1 MTSLTSGH
9 GCKTGLSSILTW
21 TIPLTS
27 ITIGN
32 LVWAIVIAIVG
43 YIIIKSF
50 EQVFRKSLIRIG
62 APELVAGV
70 LTRLTVV
77 LLYVVLILAVAAA
90 LGFNTGSVVVGL
102 SAIIGL
108 ILGFGLQDTMNNL
121 AAGVWIAVSRAFSKG
136 DLVSVSGYTGIV
148 DDVGILSTVLKQPD
162 NTVITIPNRNVW
174 GSPIVNYTKMPIR
187 RVTLNVGVAYGTDL
201 DKAVKITL
209 ETVSS
214 VDGVLS
220 DPPAQVVVSE
230 LADSSVNL
238 QVRAWVKKEDFAS
251 VKESII
257 KAIYKKLSEE
267 GIEIPFPQLDVHVR
281 DMPSS

>member
-1 MTSLTSGH
+1 MSG
-9 GCKTGLSSILTW
+9 ILTW

-32 LVWAIVIAIVG
+32 LVWAIVIAVVG
-43 YIIIKSF
+43 YIIIKLF

-90 LGFNTGSVVVGL
+90 LGFSTGSVVVGL

-162 NTVITIPNRNVW
+162 NTVVTIPNRNVW

-201 DKAVKITL
+201 DKAVKIAL

-214 VDGVLS
+214 IDGVLN
-220 DPPAQVVVSE
+220 DPPAQVIVSE

-238 QVRAWVKKEDFAS
+238 QVRAWVKKEDFGR
-251 VKESII
+251 VKESIM
-257 KAIYKKLSEE
+257 KAIYNKFGDE

-281 DMPSS
+281 DMPGT

>member
-1 MTSLTSGH
+1 LTDV
-9 GCKTGLSSILTW
+9 LTW

-27 ITIGN
+27 ITLGN
-32 LVWAIVIAIVG
+32 LIWATVIAVIG
-43 YIIIKSF
+43 YVIIKSF
-50 EQVFRKSLIRIG
+50 EQLFRKSLIRIG
-62 APELVAGV
+62 APELVASV
-70 LTRLTVV
+70 LTRLTIV
-77 LLYVVLILAVAAA
+77 LFYVVLILAVAAA

-136 DLVSVSGYTGIV
+136 DLVSVSGYTGVV
-148 DDVGILSTVLKQPD
+148 DDVGILSTILKQPD

-187 RVTLNVGVAYGTDL
+187 RVTLNIGVAYGTDL
-201 DKAVKITL
+201 DKAVKVAL
-209 ETVSS
+209 ETVTGIE
-214 VDGVLS
+214 GVLN

-238 QVRAWVKKEDFAS
+238 QIRAWVKKQDFAA
-251 VKESII
+251 VKESIL
-257 KAIYKKLSEE
+257 KSVYKRFGEE
-267 GIEIPFPQLDVHVR
+267 GIEIPYPQLDVHVR
-281 DMPSS
+281 DMPGA

>member
-1 MTSLTSGH
+1 MSG
-9 GCKTGLSSILTW
+9 ILTW

-27 ITIGN
+27 ITLGN
-32 LVWAIVIAIVG
+32 LVWATAVAVIG
-43 YIIIKSF
+43 YVIIKVF
-50 EQVFRKSLIRIG
+50 EQAFKRSLIRIG
-62 APELVAGV
+62 APELVAGI
-70 LTRLTVV
+70 LTRLTIVV
-77 LLYVVLILAVAAA
+77 LYVVLILAVAAA
-90 LGFNTGSVVVGL
+90 LGFNTGSVVIGL

-136 DLVSVSGYTGIV
+136 DLVHVSGYTGLV
-148 DDVGILSTVLKQPD
+148 EDVGILSTVLKQPD

-201 DKAVKITL
+201 DKAVKIAL

-214 VDGVLS
+214 IDGVLS

-251 VKESII
+251 VKESIM
-257 KAIYKKLSEE
+257 KAIYKRFGEE